1 MNSEMMGLKINLI
14 NSLFSLSSIP
24 PYLKFNLGKDYFS
37 RNFKSWLISIFMIL
51 NLNKLL
57 KILTDA
63 ISYEYHF
70 FNIIVIQ
77 TSIKFR
83 NSCFFK
89 IIKSYIYILIPFRFT
104 HKIMYPETLSMIVK
118 VSGYIL
124 SMRFKFFRRFRMY
137 SE

>member
-24 PYLKFNLGKDYFS
+24 PYLKFNLGKDHFS
-37 RNFKSWLISIFMIL
+37 INFKSWLISIFMIL

-70 FNIIVIQ
+70 FQHN
-77 TSIKFR
+77 
-83 NSCFFK
+83 
-89 IIKSYIYILIPFRFT
+89 SYINLD
-104 HKIMYPETLSMIVK
+104 KISQFLLLQNYQNYQELYLHFDS
-118 VSGYIL
+118 L
-124 SMRFKFFRRFRMY
+124 
-137 SE
+137 

>member
-70 FNIIVIQ
+70 FQHNRYIDLD
-77 TSIKFR
+77 
-83 NSCFFK
+83 K
-89 IIKSYIYILIPFRFT
+89 ISQFLLLQNYQELYLHFDS
-104 HKIMYPETLSMIVK
+104 L
-118 VSGYIL
+118 
-124 SMRFKFFRRFRMY
+124 
-137 SE
+137 

>member
-63 ISYEYHF
+63 ISYKYHF
-70 FNIIVIQ
+70 FNIIVI
-77 TSIKFR
+77 
-83 NSCFFK
+83 
-89 IIKSYIYILIPFRFT
+89 
-104 HKIMYPETLSMIVK
+104 
-118 VSGYIL
+118 
-124 SMRFKFFRRFRMY
+124 
-137 SE
+137 